1 MSTRPSVYNT
11 TAVINMLFDSAKKK
25 NRLTNQLKMQLF
37 IFIWFFDLSS
47 FVQHRGK
54 LQEEFDTNFWIFF
67 TPDYLIT
74 NI

>member
-11 TAVINMLFDSAKKK
+11 TAVINILFDSAKK

-54 LQEEFDTNFWIFF
+54 LQEEFDTNF
-67 TPDYLIT
+67 
-74 NI
+74 